1 MKKMS
6 GLNENHKR
14 NLVST
19 FQEIDRI
26 LTQAVSRLEVSESP
40 SPLDAF
46 NADAD
51 EMLISIAQNWL
62 EDVRATMRSI
72 LEENAIELPAS
83 EISAVWNFRVSMIQA
98 ANYADN
104 LRPKQM
110 RQYGPL
116 APDAAGTLEAVSHR
130 LRTQMDS
137 MLQLLDASSTNS
149 EKSQPVKTN

>member
-1 MKKMS
+1 MS

-26 LTQAVSRLEVSESP
+26 LTQAVSQLEVSELP
-40 SPLDAF
+40 SPLDAV

-51 EMLISIAQNWL
+51 ATLISIAQNWL

-72 LEENAIELPAS
+72 LEENGVDLPAP

-98 ANYADN
+98 ANYVDN

-110 RQYGPL
+110 RQYGILEPS
-116 APDAAGTLEAVSHR
+116 AVATLDSISGR

-137 MLQLLDASSTNS
+137 MLQLLDASKMTPAKNINS
-149 EKSQPVKTN
+149 